1 MSIFSTV
8 SRSEPV
14 KPCFNIGAGFD
25 VPTASVLRGKYGE
38 SIMNGGYTIFN
49 GMAGTGNVFKS
60 AMLEWQELA
69 AQDRINYALDI
80 IPDTLKY
87 DTEINKNEDHIRT
100 FAQEFPT
107 FKIIDP
113 ISSGNMVITD
123 KSKYSG
129 NKFFEIMKE
138 TLKQKDNSKEAII
151 LPFLDRDNKTL
162 YKCKFPTFG
171 GVDSLTEFDTD
182 AERTMGEENELGE
195 SGANTLFM
203 KSGLFK
209 TRFLMELSPIIH
221 SSMHFMGMVA
231 QIGNEI
237 SIQSGPMPS
246 LLS

>member
-151 LPFLDRDNKTL
+151 LPFFR
-162 YKCKFPTFG
+162 P
-171 GVDSLTEFDTD
+171 
-182 AERTMGEENELGE
+182 
-195 SGANTLFM
+195 
-203 KSGLFK
+203 
-209 TRFLMELSPIIH
+209 
-221 SSMHFMGMVA
+221 
-231 QIGNEI
+231 
-237 SIQSGPMPS
+237 
-246 LLS
+246 